1 MRNKIR
7 SPADRDIDPH
17 RIETTCRLATLNGTQ
32 VARGNRL
39 GSVRSFLAIARKYAW
54 NAEKLQGAAADH
66 FLFPTEA
73 VLAHVLIAKEDERA
87 RLEAKGARKG
97 ETVSD
102 RLRVTIIFAAENL
115 K

>member
-1 MRNKIR
+1 MQTRYFEWD
-7 SPADRDIDPH
+7 SGC
-17 RIETTCRLATLNGTQ
+17 T
-32 VARGNRL
+32 GNRL